1 MQQKP
6 IQDNIVDF
14 PEMTE
19 IDRQFLDLE
28 RQKILIAQQRKQIED
43 RKWYEFICKRKNGAS
58 H

>member
-14 PEMTE
+14 PEITE

-43 RKWYEFICKRKNGAS
+43 RK
-58 H
+58 

>member
-43 RKWYEFICKRKNGAS
+43 RK
-58 H
+58 

>member
-6 IQDNIVDF
+6 IQEKIVDF

-19 IDRQFLDLE
+19 IDRQFLELE

-43 RKWYEFICKRKNGAS
+43 RK
-58 H
+58 

>member
-1 MQQKP
+1 MQQKQ

-19 IDRQFLDLE
+19 IDRQFLELE

-43 RKWYEFICKRKNGAS
+43 RK
-58 H
+58 

>member
-6 IQDNIVDF
+6 TQDNIVDF

-43 RKWYEFICKRKNGAS
+43 RK
-58 H
+58 